1 MRTIIMLLVLAL
13 FSGMLKAQ
21 DSTSNDP
28 QPAQKKDSFS
38 KIEVSLGAV
47 VVIPSP
53 EMKAM
58 INNDMG
64 DLGYGLSLQV
74 VGNRKPS
81 TVKWG
86 GNFSYTYFGRYLTDV
101 GGGGELKTTYGLTNL
116 NGVIRLT
123 LKQATN
129 ATPYVDFFIGLR
141 TYFSRTKWHFASS
154 EEEPLLR
161 VVRAGF
167 NRGAAAGI
175 NFGKYKGSGLRFS
188 YQWSGDA
195 RYVVRNSVQY
205 ANDNITY
212 ETAYAPISYGAVS
225 LVLRFN

>member
-1 MRTIIMLLVLAL
+1 MLN
-13 FSGMLKAQ
+13 AQ
-21 DSTSNDP
+21 DSTFNDQ
-28 QPAQKKDSFS
+28 QPSRKKDSFS
-38 KIEVSLGAV
+38 KIEGSLGAV

-53 EMKAM
+53 GMKAM

-64 DLGYGLSLQV
+64 NLGYGLSLQV
-74 VGNRKPS
+74 IGSKKPS
-81 TVKWG
+81 TLKWG

-101 GGGGELKTTYGLTNL
+101 SGGDALKTTYGLTNL

-123 LKQATN
+123 LKEPTN
-129 ATPYVDFFIGLR
+129 VTLYVDFFLGVR

-161 VVRAGF
+161 VVRTGF

-175 NFGKYKGSGLRFS
+175 NFGKYKGAGLRFS

-205 ANDNITY
+205 TSGNNITY
-212 ETAYAPISYGAVS
+212 ETAYAPITYGAVS
-225 LVLRFN
+225 LVLRFD

>member
-1 MRTIIMLLVLAL
+1 MRRIILFLVFAL
-13 FSGMLKAQ
+13 FSTMLKAQ
-21 DSTSNDP
+21 DSTFNDQ
-28 QPAQKKDSFS
+28 QPSHKKDSFS
-38 KIEVSLGAV
+38 KIEGSLGAV

-53 EMKAM
+53 DMKVM

-64 DLGYGLSLQV
+64 NLGYGLSLQI
-74 VGNRKPS
+74 VGRSKPS
-81 TVKWG
+81 TLKWG
-86 GNFSYTYFGRYLTDV
+86 GNFCYTYFGRYLTDI
-101 GGGGELKTTYGLTNL
+101 GGGDALKTTYGLINL

-123 LKQATN
+123 LKEPTN
-129 ATPYVDFFIGLR
+129 VTPYVDLFLGIR

-175 NFGKYKGSGLRFS
+175 NFGRYNGAGLRFS

-195 RYVVRNSVQY
+195 RYVIRNSVQY
-205 ANDNITY
+205 INGNIMY
-212 ETAYAPISYGAVS
+212 ETTYAPITYGAVS
-225 LVLRFN
+225 LVLRLD